1 MRSNTKRVYQIKSLE
16 QGLRPTKF
24 KDEENDKQAKGMEKW
39 LLREKQNF
47 GIQGRKC
54 LQRERI

>member
-24 KDEENDKQAKGMEKW
+24 KDEENDKQAKEWKSGYWEKKKI
-39 LLREKQNF
+39 LETK
-47 GIQGRKC
+47 G
-54 LQRERI
+54 EST